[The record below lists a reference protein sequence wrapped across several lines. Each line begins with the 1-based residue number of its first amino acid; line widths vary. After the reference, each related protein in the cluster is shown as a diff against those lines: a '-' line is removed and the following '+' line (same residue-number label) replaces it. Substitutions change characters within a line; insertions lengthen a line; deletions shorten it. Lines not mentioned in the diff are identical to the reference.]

1 MICHAAFGD
10 EMVWHRPVIR
20 TASARTWQRACEQFA
35 AAIAERDRLKFELE
49 WTEKQLAD
57 TRQTLRELQAVTLE
71 RTKAYFE
78 LRHLQRE
85 RDIVRARNAVRDLSQ
100 PVH

>member
-1 MICHAAFGD
+1 M
-10 EMVWHRPVIR
+10 WHRPVIR
-20 TASARTWQRACEQFA
+20 TASARAWQRAREQFA
-35 AAIAERDRLKFELE
+35 AVVAERDQFKFELE

-57 TRQTLRELQAVTLE
+57 TRQTLRELQAAVLN
-71 RTKAYFE
+71 RTKAYHE

-85 RDIVRARNAVRDLSQ
+85 CDLVRARNAVRDLSQ